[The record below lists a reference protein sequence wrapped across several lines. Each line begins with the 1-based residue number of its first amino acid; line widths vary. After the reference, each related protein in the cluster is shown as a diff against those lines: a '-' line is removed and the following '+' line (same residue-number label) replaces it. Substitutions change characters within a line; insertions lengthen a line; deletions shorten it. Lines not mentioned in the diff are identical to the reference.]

1 MVKAYSYIRF
11 SSKKQ
16 MDGDS
21 LRRQTERAEK
31 YVASHPELDL
41 ELDNN
46 LSFQDLGVSG
56 FRGANITDGGL
67 SEFLEAVRSGLVEAG
82 SYLIV
87 ENLDR
92 VSRLPFK
99 KAARVLEDICEL
111 DINVVTLSDGT
122 IYTKDSDLADYIRAA
137 LEFERAHKE
146 SARKSELS
154 NANWKQLRKQA
165 VSSGRV
171 MSNNTVSWLN
181 VEGEKDNRHFVV
193 NEDKAS
199 IVRIIVDLFL
209 SGQGCQAIATKLNVD
224 DVPTLRD
231 GKLWQPRSVH
241 SILSNPAICGR
252 YVMGEKARQAKEAP
266 IDGYYPALISI
277 EKYNE
282 INLMLN
288 RGNVK
293 QRDEIANPI
302 AGICYCSV
310 CGSKMTRF
318 KTQSHGERLI
328 CSAAKVK
335 KCDGGY
341 KTIKL
346 STVWEA
352 VKALVTIQTKWSGD
366 DENAAML
373 AELQRQK
380 SELQGKIDRTIKAI
394 QLHGHS
400 TALGSSLKAL
410 EAEKASLD
418 AEIDRLASERLYAA
432 PDRMIARLDEVR
444 ELIDAKGG
452 LQAVNGLLRRLFDR
466 ITIDVER
473 KSLKAKWIGTDV
485 DWEGSFEGI
494 KGVAELPDM
503 QVVTSLAS

>member
-21 LRRQTERAEK
+21 LRRQTERAER
-31 YVASHPELDL
+31 YVVSHPELDL

-56 FRGANITDGGL
+56 FRGANINQGEL
-67 SEFLEAVRSGLVEAG
+67 NEFLEAVRSGLVEKG

-99 KAARVLEDICEL
+99 KAASVLEDICEL

-137 LEFERAHKE
+137 LEFERANKE

-154 NANWKQLRKQA
+154 NANWKQIRKQA
-165 VSSGRV
+165 ASTGRV

-181 VEGEKDNRHFVV
+181 VEGENDNRHFVV

-199 IVRIIVDLFL
+199 IVRMIVDLFL
-209 SGQGCQAIATKLNVD
+209 SGQGCQAIATKLNVG

-241 SILSNPAICGR
+241 SILGNPAICGQ
-252 YVMGEKARQAKEAP
+252 YVMGEKARQTKEAP
-266 IDGYYPALISI
+266 IDGYYPALISV
-277 EKYNE
+277 ETFNE

-288 RGNVK
+288 TGNVK
-293 QRDEIANPI
+293 QRDKIVNPV

-318 KTQSHGERLI
+318 KTKSHGERLI

-341 KTIKL
+341 TSIKL
-346 STVWEA
+346 ATVFDRLKLIVRHPKTFGNNRSEIVRLRMIQTDLETKVSTVAEA
-352 VKALVTIQTKWSGD
+352 I
-366 DENAAML
+366 M
-373 AELQRQK
+373 
-380 SELQGKIDRTIKAI
+380 LQGHSPTLGASLRT
-394 QLHGHS
+394 
-400 TALGSSLKAL
+400 L
-410 EAEKASLD
+410 EDEKASVD
-418 AEIDRLASERLYAA
+418 AQIENEAQKAVLGSQQVMNIRLE
-432 PDRMIARLDEVR
+432 EVKEAI
-444 ELIDAKGG
+444 ELNDIKR
-452 LQAVNGLLRRLFDR
+452 VNGLLRRLFDKVVVDVKKQ
-466 ITIDVER
+466 TI
-473 KSLKAKWIGTDV
+473 STQWIG
-485 DWEGSFEGI
+485 S
-494 KGVAELPDM
+494 
-503 QVVTSLAS
+503 